1 MRRAAT
7 AAFYWLI
14 DKLSD
19 RPVPR
24 NVSDFRLV
32 DRRAYAALNAMRER
46 HRMMRTMWRW
56 IGFPS
61 VGVHPSVRRATAA
74 IDLRVFSQR

>member
-1 MRRAAT
+1 MRRTAT

-14 DKLSD
+14 DRLSD

-32 DRRAYAALNAMRER
+32 DRRAYAALYAMPER
-46 HRMMRTMWRW
+46 DR
-56 IGFPS
+56 
-61 VGVHPSVRRATAA
+61 
-74 IDLRVFSQR
+74 